1 VTTPFDR
8 LLQVKPRSGFTE
20 VTVQIAVGI
29 FGCFSSAVVPTTRS
43 AAVVVT
49 DVTVGA
55 HVGQFPMSANTSQT
69 SAGEALM
76 RMRVSSIGVSA

>member
-1 VTTPFDR
+1 
-8 LLQVKPRSGFTE
+8 
-20 VTVQIAVGI
+20 
-29 FGCFSSAVVPTTRS
+29 
-43 AAVVVT
+43 VT
-49 DVTVGA
+49 DVTVCA

>member
-8 LLQVKPRSGFTE
+8 LLQVKPRSGSTE

-43 AAVVVT
+43 VAVVVT

-55 HVGQFPMSANTSQT
+55 HVGQLRMSANTSQT